1 MPPPQLIA
9 QRGARLFTLIF
20 AGCIAVLGAA
30 LYLQYAHN
38 LDPCPWCI
46 VQRILF
52 VLIALIA
59 LIAALHRPQG
69 IGVTAYGT
77 VIGLVSITGIA
88 AATYHIYL
96 QRDPARAAKCAG
108 SFVERL
114 LDQSALGR
122 IIPPLFQY
130 DGPCTLK
137 PWAMF
142 GLSIPEWS
150 LIAFVLVLI
159 AVGTGAFL
167 GRR

>member
-20 AGCIAVLGAA
+20 AGCIAVLGIA
-30 LYLQYAHN
+30 LYLQYAKN
-38 LDPCPWCI
+38 LDPCAWCV
-46 VQRILF
+46 VQRVLF
-52 VLIALIA
+52 VLIGLIALIA
-59 LIAALHRPQG
+59 VLHRPQG

-77 VIGLVSITGIA
+77 VIGLVSMTGIA

-96 QRDPARAAKCAG
+96 QSDPLRAGKCAG

-114 LDQSALGR
+114 LDQSALGK
-122 IIPPLFQY
+122 IVPPLFQY

-137 PWAMF
+137 PWAML

-159 AVGTGAFL
+159 AVGAGAFL